1 MHLSFL
7 TSLLSF
13 IFLLLFFSFLQRLV
27 SLFLFTALSPLS
39 SWLSLTLHNSL
50 HLFSALSALFC
61 LLFLRFLFWSEMAHR
76 DVCHVLLC
84 VCCGLVVRVFV
95 VKLVCVCVC
104 VCAGLAPFG
113 MKWDEKKS
121 FSHVTVCCWN
131 ERSGVCGVWCGECV
145 YVQCSAVLCCGV
157 SCRVASC
164 LLCCCWSVDIAVSLV
179 W

>member
-1 MHLSFL
+1 MTETSYRVFFKKSPHEITTITDLHLSFL

-13 IFLLLFFSFLQRLV
+13 IFLLLLFFSFLQRLV

-39 SWLSLTLHNSL
+39 SWLSLTLHSSL

-76 DVCHVLLC
+76 DVCHVLVC

-104 VCAGLAPFG
+104 VCVLFLVFLL
-113 MKWDEKKS
+113 K
-121 FSHVTVCCWN
+121 N
-131 ERSGVCGVWCGECV
+131 NGVCTLKTFPCEL
-145 YVQCSAVLCCGV
+145 SK
-157 SCRVASC
+157 R
-164 LLCCCWSVDIAVSLV
+164 
-179 W
+179 